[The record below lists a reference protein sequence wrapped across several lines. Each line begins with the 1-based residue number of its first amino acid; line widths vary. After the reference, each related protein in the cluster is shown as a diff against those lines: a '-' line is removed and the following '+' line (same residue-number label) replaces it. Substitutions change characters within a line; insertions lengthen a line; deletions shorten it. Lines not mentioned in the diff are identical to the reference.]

1 MGMGLGKFPH
11 PQLDMGITA
20 LSYYYHRDGSEE
32 RIYPWSSLT
41 STVSLATSGVGGRR
55 VLDVWSVVCVLKTV
69 CSFFGGHMHVQV
81 QHVSAMLRRSFST
94 QECHACEDKSIRIAR
109 CPGGLSAEFISF
121 FT

>member
-1 MGMGLGKFPH
+1 VARGDESRFLSRRLH
-11 PQLDMGITA
+11 PDSVLLRA
-20 LSYYYHRDGSEE
+20 SLSCTS
-32 RIYPWSSLT
+32 T